1 MPVEKNCDNKN
12 YYYDIKCF
20 SSAWEAFPVLL
31 NSANRYQVYLEM
43 NRLNY
48 GVISLY
54 HTMIEP
60 INNINNIKIQEVS
73 DKILNLPVHQDI
85 GKEEIYEMYDALV
98 ELLR

>member
-1 MPVEKNCDNKN
+1 
-12 YYYDIKCF
+12 
-20 SSAWEAFPVLL
+20 
-31 NSANRYQVYLEM
+31 
-43 NRLNY
+43 
-48 GVISLY
+48 
-54 HTMIEP
+54 MIEP